1 VSDEIKTAS
10 GRVIGK
16 WDGRDVVDLQQEL
29 ARIRRELEKDR
40 SSDRPVPTSIPH
52 RDQLPIDLHKFTA
65 YVIWG
70 CDSGENCLC
79 GANANRVVTV
89 ADVRRFSLIDHH

>member
-10 GRVIGK
+10 GRVVGK
-16 WDGRDVVDLQQEL
+16 WDGRNVGDLQKEL
-29 ARIRRELEKDR
+29 ARVRREAERDG
-40 SSDRPVPTSIPH
+40 SGDRPVPASIPH
-52 RDQLPIDLHKFTA
+52 RHQLPIDLHKFTA
-65 YVIWG
+65 HVIWG
-70 CDSGENCLC
+70 CDSKENCLC

>member
-1 VSDEIKTAS
+1 MSDEIKTAS
-10 GRVIGK
+10 GRVVGK
-16 WDGRDVVDLQQEL
+16 WDGRDVGDLQQEL

-70 CDSGENCLC
+70 CDSAENCLC